1 VKIFPVMGAG
11 LITIG
16 NAFFPLNRLLSYSFI
31 GIGILVLVIILYEEK
46 VRK

>member
-1 VKIFPVMGAG
+1 VKIFPVIGAG

-16 NAFFPLNRLLSYSFI
+16 NAFIPLNRSLSYSFI
-31 GIGILVLVIILYEEK
+31 GIGVLVLVIILYKEK

>member
-1 VKIFPVMGAG
+1 VKIFPVTGAG

-16 NAFFPLNRLLSYSFI
+16 NAFIPLNRLLSYSFI
-31 GIGILVLVIILYEEK
+31 GIGVLVLVIILYEEK